1 MAGKVYE
8 IAFKVAGQLS
18 KNFNSTFA
26 KASKDLSGFH
36 KSVADLERQ
45 AQNVDG
51 LLKLKNQTAS
61 TAREYAQA
69 REKVAKLGRELSKTK
84 DPSRELVQEFNKAK
98 LALERS
104 KTALDRNRTALRRME
119 ADTGLAGQSIKQLT
133 ERQKQLA
140 TATDRARRSA
150 EKQANI
156 NSRLQKASETQAN
169 LSSNGMSSVGTL
181 AAMSAAAYGSVGMP
195 VREAIAMEDAMA
207 EVRKVTNF
215 TPEGLKEIQQRLEE
229 MSTRIP
235 LTADGLASIMA
246 AAAQSGV
253 AQKDLLSFTEQ
264 AAKMGV
270 AFDITAE
277 EAGTMMAK
285 WQSGMGLSLD
295 KTYELA
301 DAVNAL
307 SNVNAATAPQIGE
320 VLKRYGA
327 LGKVAGLTEK
337 QTAAFAASV
346 VASGAESEVA
356 ATGIKAFMRALGK
369 GSSMSKKQ
377 AGMFEALGLDPQQL
391 QKQLQKD
398 APATIIKTLE
408 TIQKKVKPEQWNEVL
423 SIMFGEEASVAVG
436 PMMASLDG
444 IKENFRLVAD
454 ESKYTGSMLDEFKS
468 RSATTSNALT
478 LAKNAATYAA
488 RAIGTPLLD
497 PLKKASEE
505 FVAGAVKVGEWIKN
519 NQALVTTG
527 LKVAGVIAGAVA
539 SFHALRIVLW
549 LVGSPLISVYKG
561 VLLLRK
567 GFLMLKGSTVVVTT
581 ATKILRGAML
591 ALKFALKGIGW
602 LASKALMLAW
612 RAVCVT
618 VTTTLKLMRGA
629 MLLLNIALR
638 ANPIGIVITLLGA
651 LVAAGVYVYKNWDTI
666 KAKAIELWNKF
677 SETFPGLASVVTN
690 AFNRTIEIV
699 NIAKAIFG
707 ELIDFVKNV
716 FTGQWGD
723 AWTNVQNI
731 FKNAFEG
738 LKALVKAP
746 LNALIDMV
754 NLVLGKIGSIS
765 IDVPSWVP
773 GVGGEKFGF
782 TIPKIPQLAT
792 GGIATKSILAN
803 IGEGSEPEAVL
814 PLSRLDNMLNRAST
828 KGSNGSTISV
838 SFAPVINLSGGSG
851 ADAYGDVKRA
861 LSEGQNNL
869 KRELDKLLNNQKRL
883 SYY

>member
-51 LLKLKNQTAS
+51 LLKLKNQIAN

-369 GSSMSKKQ
+369 GSSMSKNQ
-377 AGMFEALGLDPQQL
+377 AGMFKALGLDPQQL

-423 SIMFGEEASVAVG
+423 SVMFGEEASVAVG

-454 ESKYTGSMLDEFKS
+454 GSKYTGSMLDEFKS

-478 LAKNAATYAA
+478 LAKNAATYVA

-581 ATKILRGAML
+581 ATKIL
-591 ALKFALKGIGW
+591 
-602 LASKALMLAW
+602 
-612 RAVCVT
+612 
-618 VTTTLKLMRGA
+618 RGA

-738 LKALVKAP
+738 LKALAKAP

-754 NLVLGKIGSIS
+754 NLVLGKIGSLSIS
-765 IDVPSWVP
+765 VPSWVP

-782 TIPKIPQLAT
+782 SIPKIPQLAT

-869 KRELDKLLNNQKRL
+869 KRELEKLLNNQKRL

>member
-51 LLKLKNQTAS
+51 LLKLKNQTAN

-369 GSSMSKKQ
+369 GSSMSKNQ
-377 AGMFEALGLDPQQL
+377 AGMFKALGLDPQQL

-423 SIMFGEEASVAVG
+423 SVMFGEEASVAVG

-591 ALKFALKGIGW
+591 
-602 LASKALMLAW
+602 
-612 RAVCVT
+612 
-618 VTTTLKLMRGA
+618 
-629 MLLLNIALR
+629 LLNIALR

-738 LKALVKAP
+738 LKALAKAP

-754 NLVLGKIGSIS
+754 NLVLGKIGSLSIS
-765 IDVPSWVP
+765 VPSWVP

-782 TIPKIPQLAT
+782 SIPKIPQLAT

-869 KRELDKLLNNQKRL
+869 KRELEKLLNNQKRL

>member
-51 LLKLKNQTAS
+51 LLKLKNQTAN
-61 TAREYAQA
+61 TARGYAQA

-140 TATDRARRSA
+140 TATDRARRAA

-215 TPEGLKEIQQRLEE
+215 TPEGLKEIQQRIEE

-369 GSSMSKKQ
+369 GSSMSKNQ
-377 AGMFEALGLDPQQL
+377 AGMFKALGLDPQQL

-423 SIMFGEEASVAVG
+423 SVMFGEEASVAVG

-591 ALKFALKGIGW
+591 A
-602 LASKALMLAW
+602 W

-677 SETFPGLASVVTN
+677 SETFPGLAEFVTR
-690 AFNRTIEIV
+690 AFNRTMEIV
-699 NIAKAIFG
+699 NAAKAVFSK
-707 ELIDFVKNV
+707 LIDFVKNV
-716 FTGQWGD
+716 FTGQWGET
-723 AWTNVQNI
+723 WTNVQNI

-738 LKALVKAP
+738 LKALAKAP

-754 NLVLGKIGSIS
+754 NKVLGKIGSLSIS
-765 IDVPSWVP
+765 VPSWVP

-782 TIPKIPQLAT
+782 SIPKIPQLAT

-869 KRELDKLLNNQKRL
+869 KRELEKLLNNQKRL

>member
-51 LLKLKNQTAS
+51 LLKLKNQTAN

-140 TATDRARRSA
+140 TATDRARRAA

-215 TPEGLKEIQQRLEE
+215 TPEGLKEIQQRIEE

-377 AGMFEALGLDPQQL
+377 AGMFEALGLDPRQL

-677 SETFPGLASVVTN
+677 SETFPGLASVVAN

-731 FKNAFEG
+731 FKNVFEG
-738 LKALVKAP
+738 LKALAKAP

-754 NLVLGKIGSIS
+754 NLVLGKIGSLSIS
-765 IDVPSWVP
+765 VPSWVP

-782 TIPKIPQLAT
+782 SIPKIPQLAT

-869 KRELDKLLNNQKRL
+869 KRELEKLLNNQKRL

>member
-8 IAFKVAGQLS
+8 IGFKIAGQIASGFTSTFSKASSHVTGFKKEISELNSKAAAVDGVIKQRKAVGEAAREYLKAKQKVAELGKALS
-18 KNFNSTFA
+18 KNSAPTNKQIA
-26 KASKDLSGFH
+26 
-36 KSVADLERQ
+36 
-45 AQNVDG
+45 
-51 LLKLKNQTAS
+51 
-61 TAREYAQA
+61 
-69 REKVAKLGRELSKTK
+69 
-84 DPSRELVQEFNKAK
+84 EFNKAK
-98 LALERS
+98 QASERAKNVLDKQRQSLQQLERRTG
-104 KTALDRNRTALRRME
+104 TAGTSLQT
-119 ADTGLAGQSIKQLT
+119 LT
-133 ERQKQLA
+133 RRQKELA
-140 TATDRARRSA
+140 TATDRARRAA
-150 EKQANI
+150 EKQASI

-215 TPEGLKEIQQRLEE
+215 TPEGLKEIQQRIEE

-369 GSSMSKKQ
+369 GSSMSKNQ
-377 AGMFEALGLDPQQL
+377 AGMFKALGLDPQQL

-423 SIMFGEEASVAVG
+423 SVMFGEEASVAVG

-591 ALKFALKGIGW
+591 ALNLV
-602 LASKALMLAW
+602 M
-612 RAVCVT
+612 
-618 VTTTLKLMRGA
+618 
-629 MLLLNIALR
+629 R

-699 NIAKAIFG
+699 NIAKTIFG
-707 ELIDFVKNV
+707 ELISFVKNV
-716 FTGQWGD
+716 FTGQWGE

-731 FKNAFEG
+731 FKNVFDG
-738 LKALVKAP
+738 LKAIAKAP

-765 IDVPSWVP
+765 IKVPSWVP

-792 GGIATKSILAN
+792 GGIATRSTIAN

-814 PLSRLDNMLNRAST
+814 PLSRLDNML
-828 KGSNGSTISV
+828 SNAKKPSAESNTISV
-838 SFAPVINLSGGSG
+838 NFAPVININGGSP
-851 ADAYGDVKRA
+851 DAYADIKKA
-861 LSEGQNNL
+861 LAEGQNNL
-869 KRELDKLLNNQKRL
+869 KKELDKLLSNQRRL

>member
-51 LLKLKNQTAS
+51 LLKLKNQTAN

-150 EKQANI
+150 EKQASI

-215 TPEGLKEIQQRLEE
+215 TPEGLKEIQQRIEE

-369 GSSMSKKQ
+369 GSSMSKNQ
-377 AGMFEALGLDPQQL
+377 AGMFKALGLDPQQL

-423 SIMFGEEASVAVG
+423 SVMFGEEASVAVG

-602 LASKALMLAW
+602 LASKTLMLAW

-738 LKALVKAP
+738 LKALAKAP

-754 NLVLGKIGSIS
+754 NLVLGKIGSLSIS
-765 IDVPSWVP
+765 VPSWVP

-782 TIPKIPQLAT
+782 SIPKIPQLAT
-792 GGIATKSILAN
+792 GGIATKSILVN

-851 ADAYGDVKRA
+851 ADTYGDVKRA

-869 KRELDKLLNNQKRL
+869 KRELEKLLNNQKRL

>member
-51 LLKLKNQTAS
+51 LLKLKNQTAN

-369 GSSMSKKQ
+369 GSSMSKNQ
-377 AGMFEALGLDPQQL
+377 AGMFKALGLDPQQL

-423 SIMFGEEASVAVG
+423 SVMFGEEASVAVG

-591 ALKFALKGIGW
+591 
-602 LASKALMLAW
+602 
-612 RAVCVT
+612 
-618 VTTTLKLMRGA
+618 
-629 MLLLNIALR
+629 LLNIALR

-677 SETFPGLASVVTN
+677 SETFPGVASVVTN

-738 LKALVKAP
+738 LKALAKAP

-754 NLVLGKIGSIS
+754 NLVLGKIGSLSIS
-765 IDVPSWVP
+765 VPSWVP

-782 TIPKIPQLAT
+782 SIPKIPQLAT

-869 KRELDKLLNNQKRL
+869 KRELEKLLNNQKRL